1 MATDGNLWTR
11 FRILPWWG
19 QTAFWILLAP
29 VPLLLWGFAGRS
41 LRRGIAIAATLLWV
55 VAAIAGS
62 GSDTSRAATGDA
74 PESSAPG
81 SVTPDRQSPHSGGD
95 SATSTSQRIPRT
107 TLAPEDSTSPSTSP
121 TSASPGPLTGG
132 PDSASPLSKLS
143 IASEGAIGPYSR
155 DSFPH
160 WRDEDS
166 NGCDTRCEVL
176 ATEKL
181 PSGGWMSVYDGL
193 MVYDASDLDI
203 DHMVPLAEAW
213 RSGAS
218 RWTEARRTAFA
229 NDLKNPSTLLAVTAS
244 SNRSKQDRDPSRW
257 RPQVS
262 EWCSYAHAW
271 ISVKVEWSLSA
282 DPAEEQSLVEM
293 LRTCPSS

>member
-1 MATDGNLWTR
+1 
-11 FRILPWWG
+11 
-19 QTAFWILLAP
+19 
-29 VPLLLWGFAGRS
+29 
-41 LRRGIAIAATLLWV
+41 
-55 VAAIAGS
+55 
-62 GSDTSRAATGDA
+62 
-74 PESSAPG
+74 
-81 SVTPDRQSPHSGGD
+81 
-95 SATSTSQRIPRT
+95 
-107 TLAPEDSTSPSTSP
+107 
-121 TSASPGPLTGG
+121 
-132 PDSASPLSKLS
+132 
-143 IASEGAIGPYSR
+143 
-155 DSFPH
+155 
-160 WRDEDS
+160 
-166 NGCDTRCEVL
+166 
-176 ATEKL
+176 
-181 PSGGWMSVYDGL
+181 MSVYDGL